1 MSPIPAPADRRF
13 RRAHTK
19 PARRRGRLTVLRRM
33 LRVVVLVGLGAFA
46 AYRGSD
52 AVMQARMLEVDTIA
66 VQGNVR
72 MDAGEVLAVLDG
84 LRGENIVLTD
94 LEAWRRRLLASPWVR
109 EAELRRRLPSTIEV
123 FMSERA
129 PMAIGRLDGNLYL
142 VDEHGVV
149 IDSYGPQ
156 YADLDL
162 PIVDGLTVMPPEPG
176 QPASEAPR
184 ADEVRAALAAQ
195 VIASLRTDPD
205 LARRLSQL
213 DVSDRY
219 NVSLILADDQAVIH
233 LGHERFLPRL
243 KSYVELAAAL
253 RERVPDIEHV
263 DLRFEDRI
271 YVRPAR
277 VSVNN
282 RTRATAASLGR
293 PSPAGRR

>member
-1 MSPIPAPADRRF
+1 MA
-13 RRAHTK
+13 
-19 PARRRGRLTVLRRM
+19 LRQI
-33 LRVVVLVGLGAFA
+33 LRVSVLVALGGFA
-46 AYRGSD
+46 AYRGSEG
-52 AVMQARMLEVDTIA
+52 VMQARMLEVDRIV
-66 VQGNVR
+66 VQGNAR
-72 MDAGEVLAVLDG
+72 MDAGEVMAVLDG

-94 LEAWRRRLLASPWVR
+94 LEAWRRRLMASPWVR

-123 FMSERA
+123 FMAERA
-129 PMAIGRLDGNLYL
+129 PMAIGRIDGNLYL
-142 VDEHGVV
+142 VDDHGVV

-162 PIVDGLTVMPPEPG
+162 PIVDGLTVAPAEPG
-176 QPASEAPR
+176 SDAPR

-195 VIASLRTDPD
+195 VIASLRSEPE

-213 DVSDRY
+213 DVTDRY

-233 LGHERFLPRL
+233 VGHERFLPRL

-263 DLRFEDRI
+263 DLRFDDRI

-277 VSVNN
+277 ASASN
-282 RTRATAASLGR
+282 RSRATAASLRR